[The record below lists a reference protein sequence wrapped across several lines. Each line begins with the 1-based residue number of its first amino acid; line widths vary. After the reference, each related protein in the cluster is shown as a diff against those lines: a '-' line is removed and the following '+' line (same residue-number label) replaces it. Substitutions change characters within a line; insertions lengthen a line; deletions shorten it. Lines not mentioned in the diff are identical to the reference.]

1 MTDTAGERGA
11 RLQTVADREWAVA
24 RQHAALL
31 LRGGSPPR
39 LEAHNLPLA
48 PGEVAVLRTVVT
60 VGGPAGWGEEHAS
73 AVVATTDRLAVSHRL
88 RGWQS
93 FWFTDVKRFEPD
105 LSSSEGWALTLR
117 WHWGGTLRLT
127 GLGVPVLV
135 VHVGARALPGRWM
148 DLPALQALLDGV
160 ARDVGEPE
168 AVAVAAVGADE
179 EPVPAAAVLEAV
191 AAAMNQLV
199 AGSQEPDWV
208 DRLRSH
214 PDAEAAL
221 RHPDTAGELIGA
233 TARLAAETLAAHWAG
248 RASSSLRASRGARI
262 EMFVPEVAAVRPRV
276 QDAARAVFNRA
287 VTTAGDVDGH
297 PELEGL
303 RTDEL
308 WDVWCAVLWWFEIT
322 VRRLNRPGRT
332 P

>member
-1 MTDTAGERGA
+1 M
-11 RLQTVADREWAVA
+11 RLQKVADREWVMA

-31 LRGGSPPR
+31 LRGGSLPR

-48 PGEVAVLRTVVT
+48 PGELAVLRTVVT
-60 VGGPAGWGEEHAS
+60 VGGPTGWGEEHAS
-73 AVVATTDRLAVSHRL
+73 AVVATTERLVVSHRL

-117 WHWGGTLRLT
+117 WHGGGVLRLT
-127 GLGVPVLV
+127 GLGVPVLA
-135 VHVGARALPGRWM
+135 VHVGAMALSGRWM
-148 DLPALQALLDGV
+148 ELPELQALLDGV
-160 ARDVGEPE
+160 VQDDDEPE
-168 AVAVAAVGADE
+168 AAAVAVAEADE
-179 EPVPAAAVLEAV
+179 ERVPSVAVLEAV

-199 AGSQEPDWV
+199 AGPQQPGWV

-214 PDAEAAL
+214 PDAEAVL
-221 RHPDTAGELIGA
+221 RRPDTAGELIDA
-233 TARLAAETLAAHWAG
+233 TARLAAKTLAAGW
-248 RASSSLRASRGARI
+248 ASSSLRVNRGARI
-262 EMFVPEVAAVRPRV
+262 EMFVPELSPVRPRV

-287 VTTAGDVDGH
+287 VTTAGHVESH

-308 WDVWCAVLWWFEIT
+308 WDVWCGVLWWFDIT
-322 VRRLNRPGRT
+322 VRRLNRPSRT
-332 P
+332 S